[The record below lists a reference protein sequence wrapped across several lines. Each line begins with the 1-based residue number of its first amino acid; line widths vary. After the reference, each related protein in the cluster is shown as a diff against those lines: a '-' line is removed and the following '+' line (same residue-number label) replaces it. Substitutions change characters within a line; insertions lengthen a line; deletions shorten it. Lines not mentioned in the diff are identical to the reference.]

1 MNRTIEDLDNQK
13 IQMIV
18 PEVMIEAEKNYEAQK
33 SLYKK
38 LKKACIDIVDSF
50 CENSEMQRQEFFVC
64 SYHILY

>member
-1 MNRTIEDLDNQK
+1 
-13 IQMIV
+13 MIV